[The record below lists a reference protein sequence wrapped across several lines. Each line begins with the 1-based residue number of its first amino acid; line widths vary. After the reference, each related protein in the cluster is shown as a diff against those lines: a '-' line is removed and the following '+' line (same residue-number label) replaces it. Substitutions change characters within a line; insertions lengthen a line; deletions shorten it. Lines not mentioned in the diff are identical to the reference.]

1 MTDDKNTAKSI
12 KVRQAELEARRADLL
27 GRIGGIKAE
36 LDSHA
41 ETDWEEIATQREDD
55 EVLEGMG
62 SDAKIELRA
71 IAAAL
76 GRMASGGYGTCLRC
90 GDQISEAR
98 LDVLP
103 YTPFCKEC
111 AE

>member
-1 MTDDKNTAKSI
+1 MTPIADRKAQL
-12 KVRQAELEARRADLL
+12 VARRSALL
-27 GRIGGIKAE
+27 GRIGGIQDE
-36 LDSHA
+36 LGSHH
-41 ETDWEEIATQREDD
+41 ETDWEEIAIQREGD

-62 SDAKIELRA
+62 NEAQTELRA

-76 GRMASGGYGTCLRC
+76 GRIGAGTYGICVKC
-90 GDQISEAR
+90 GIPIDEAR

>member
-1 MTDDKNTAKSI
+1 MTTIATRKA
-12 KVRQAELEARRADLL
+12 QLEARRADLL
-27 GRIGGIKAE
+27 ARIGGIKQE
-36 LDSHA
+36 LDSHLDK
-41 ETDWEEIATQREDD
+41 DWEELATQREGD

-62 SDAKIELRA
+62 NEAQTELRA

-76 GRMASGGYGTCLRC
+76 ARVESGEYGTCQKC
-90 GDQISEAR
+90 GAKISQAR

-111 AE
+111 AA